1 MNRSRAC
8 RRTPELGHRG
18 RHGILFLSAALL
30 ALAAPPAVARVLVLQ
45 PSVATTDEEFERV
58 ANTLQPGDTLV
69 LRGGTYSQTAR
80 RAVTV
85 NGTPAQPIL
94 IRAADGE
101 SPLLTRPIE
110 TMNTANNIELV
121 SCSYLTIRGIRF
133 EGGST
138 GVRIMGGHHITVE
151 DCEVFGTGNNALS
164 MNSGDCDSLVIRRN
178 EIHHTGLSTAGDTE
192 GEGMYVGC
200 NNNTCR
206 VTNSLFE
213 SNYIH
218 HLRATS
224 TGGNDGIEV
233 KVGSH
238 GNIIRNNVIHDT
250 TIGMRYPGIFV
261 YGGGSRPNIVEGNVL
276 WNCGEAIQVVSD
288 AEIRNNLI
296 LNSDVGITAAPH
308 SQVTLMRNV
317 TIANNTIHG
326 NDQGIYVRWSGTTN
340 MALANNAIYSPSGT
354 AVNAS
359 GLGASLVLANYVEG
373 GLSGVTLDS
382 ERFLFGGSAASVFR
396 DAASMDL
403 WPTSAAPF
411 LGRASAS
418 FVPANDFNERA
429 RTAPF
434 DVGAYERDGLA
445 TNPGWRIQPGFKSSG
460 PALDTMPPSAPSDLR
475 ASGSSAGSPSA
486 SPRPPSA
493 SRR

>member
-1 MNRSRAC
+1 MNRSF
-8 RRTPELGHRG
+8 RTRPEISEARCGMAG
-18 RHGILFLSAALL
+18 RIVLLSGALV
-30 ALAAPPAVARVLVLQ
+30 ALAAGPTAARTLVIQPAV
-45 PSVATTDEEFERV
+45 STTSEEFENV
-58 ANTLQPGDTLV
+58 ANTLQPGDTLI
-69 LRGGTYSQTAR
+69 LRGGTYSQTSR

-85 NGTPAQPIL
+85 NGTAAQPIV

-101 SPLLTRPIE
+101 SPLVTRPIE
-110 TMNTANNIELV
+110 TMDTANNIEIV
-121 SCSYLTIRGIRF
+121 SCSYLTIRGLRF

-151 DCEVFGTGNNALS
+151 DCEVFGTGNNAIS
-164 MNSGDCDSLVIRRN
+164 MNSGSCDAIVIRRN
-178 EIHHTGLSTAGDTE
+178 EIHHTGLSTSGDTE

-200 NNNTCR
+200 NDNTCR

-213 SNYIH
+213 NNYIH

-233 KVGSH
+233 KVGSY
-238 GNIIRNNVIHDT
+238 GNVIRNNVIHDT

-261 YGGGSRPNIVEGNVL
+261 YGGGSQPNIVEGNVL

-308 SQVTLMRNV
+308 SQVSLMKNV
-317 TIANNTIHG
+317 TIANNTIVG
-326 NDQGIYVRWSGTTN
+326 NDQGIYVRWSGATN
-340 MALANNAIYSPSGT
+340 MALANNAIYSPGGT
-354 AVNAS
+354 AVNGS

-373 GLSGVTLDS
+373 SLSGVSLDP
-382 ERFLFGGSAASVFR
+382 ERFLAGGSASSVFR
-396 DAASMDL
+396 DASAMDL
-403 WPTSAAPF
+403 WPTSSAPF
-411 LGRASAS
+411 LGKASAS
-418 FVPANDFNERA
+418 FAPATDFNERA

-445 TNPGWRIQPGFKSSG
+445 TNPGWRVQPGFKSSG
-460 PALDTMPPSAPSDLR
+460 TAIDTIPPDAPTDLR
-475 ASGSSAGSPSA
+475 AGAGGSAAPS
-486 SPRPPSA
+486 
-493 SRR
+493 SRSSRSTQ